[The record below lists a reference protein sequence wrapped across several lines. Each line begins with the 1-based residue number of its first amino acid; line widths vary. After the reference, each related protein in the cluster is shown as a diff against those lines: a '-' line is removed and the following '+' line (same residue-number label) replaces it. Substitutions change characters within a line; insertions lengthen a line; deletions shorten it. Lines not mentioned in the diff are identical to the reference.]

1 MPRHWPSSPGGASDV
16 APDIAVPLASI
27 DPIRSG
33 LFDAREEEKGGMDQS
48 QTIVGALVSARN
60 KQLDWQ
66 IDDLTPA
73 TLASFGMA
81 KLTTAEKAATRYA
94 IEQLSSSAS
103 SLEIQAFAESCFG
116 APRGS
121 LDAKKAAIDDLWR
134 EAQNG

>member
-1 MPRHWPSSPGGASDV
+1 MPLGQNHNRTVGVVSNLRA
-16 APDIAVPLASI
+16 
-27 DPIRSG
+27 
-33 LFDAREEEKGGMDQS
+33 ARQ
-48 QTIVGALVSARN
+48 L
-60 KQLDWQ
+60 QLDWRV
-66 IDDLTPA
+66 DDLTPA

-116 APRGS
+116 APRGA